1 MALPGKGGCLLA
13 RDESSIGRVGVLTVG
28 TRGADGPGE
37 VLIKIRGGS
46 EAFLAW
52 SDTPLPRGAT
62 VLVIESRGARTVDVI
77 EWEDVLGDSPR
88 IPGLFLLGDER
99 GCSATVFRPPTRPC

>member
-1 MALPGKGGCLLA
+1 LA
-13 RDESSIGRVGVLTVG
+13 RDESSIGCVGVLSVG

-62 VLVIESRGARTVDVI
+62 VLVIESRGARAVDVI
-77 EWEDVLGDSPR
+77 AWEDVLGDSPR
-88 IPGLFLLGDER
+88 VQGLFL
-99 GCSATVFRPPTRPC
+99 FRR

>member
-1 MALPGKGGCLLA
+1 MA
-13 RDESSIGRVGVLTVG
+13 RDESSIGCVGVLSVA

-52 SDTPLPRGAT
+52 SQTPLPKGAT
-62 VLVIESRGARTVDVI
+62 VLVTESRGLRAVDVI
-77 EWEDVLGDSPR
+77 EWEDTLGESPR
-88 IPGLFLLGDER
+88 IP
-99 GCSATVFRPPTRPC
+99 V

>member
-1 MALPGKGGCLLA
+1 MA

-28 TRGADGPGE
+28 TRGERGPGE

-52 SDTPLPRGAT
+52 SQKPLPKGAT
-62 VLVIESRGARTVDVI
+62 VLVIESRGERALDVI
-77 EWEDVLGDSPR
+77 EWEDALGESPR
-88 IPGLFLLGDER
+88 TPGLRF
-99 GCSATVFRPPTRPC
+99 F

>member
-1 MALPGKGGCLLA
+1 VA
-13 RDESSIGRVGVLTVG
+13 RDESSIGRIGVLIVA

-37 VLIKIRGGS
+37 VLIRIRGGS

-52 SDTPLPRGAT
+52 SEKPLPKGAT
-62 VLVIESRGARTVDVI
+62 VLVVESRGARAVDVI

-88 IPGLFLLGDER
+88 IPSLLI
-99 GCSATVFRPPTRPC
+99 

>member
-1 MALPGKGGCLLA
+1 MA
-13 RDESSIGRVGVLTVG
+13 RDESSVGRVGVLTVG
-28 TRGADGPGE
+28 TRGSAGPGE

-52 SDTPLPRGAT
+52 SEKPLPKGAT
-62 VLVIESRGARTVDVI
+62 VLVVESRGARALDVI

-88 IPGLFLLGDER
+88 IPSLLI
-99 GCSATVFRPPTRPC
+99 

>member
-1 MALPGKGGCLLA
+1 VHTGARTTLEFGTSGQRGLSVA
-13 RDESSIGRVGVLTVG
+13 RDETSIGRIGVLTVA

-37 VLIKIRGGS
+37 VLIRIRGGS

-52 SDTPLPRGAT
+52 SEKPLPKGAT
-62 VLVIESRGARTVDVI
+62 VLVVESRGARALDVI

-88 IPGLFLLGDER
+88 IPSLLI
-99 GCSATVFRPPTRPC
+99 